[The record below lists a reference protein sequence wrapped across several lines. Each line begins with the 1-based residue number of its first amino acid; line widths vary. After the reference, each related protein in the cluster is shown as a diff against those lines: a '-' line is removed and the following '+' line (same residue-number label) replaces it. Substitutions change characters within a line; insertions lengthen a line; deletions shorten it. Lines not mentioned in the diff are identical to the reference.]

1 MVQFNLPHTFR
12 RSSYCCIP
20 HIIVW
25 YSLIFNQ
32 LYNIKFFVNWILAL
46 YTMSNFGQK
55 NKFCA
60 LFLESHWFRF
70 KMCHQCQNQG
80 QTGLEA
86 TGGPRGA
93 SQSLQ
98 SIKIYKNQTWSEIDP
113 TKTPPV
119 GLGFLALSSTQSSLP
134 FSRANW
140 FRGHWRPWGTCTTTP
155 KHQNWLEIELRVKI
169 HPT

>member
-1 MVQFNLPHTFR
+1 MWKQSDYIFQPVNYISMTEERKCQIIFLSWFLYLLFISI
-12 RSSYCCIP
+12 SSQTAK
-20 HIIVW
+20 V
-25 YSLIFNQ
+25 SS
-32 LYNIKFFVNWILAL
+32 
-46 YTMSNFGQK
+46 TMSNFGQK

-93 SQSLQ
+93 SQPLQ

-113 TKTPPV
+113 TKTPPA

-140 FRGHWRPWGTCTTTP
+140 FRGH
-155 KHQNWLEIELRVKI
+155 
-169 HPT
+169 